1 MSTNHGTNTAVTRTN
16 ENTRHG
22 TAIEMPQR
30 RNVES
35 IDTGES
41 ERETTMTSL
50 RGRKG
55 TTVAVAVVV
64 AYRGEK
70 ERETL
75 TVNERGNVNSAI
87 ETTIGN
93 QIHHVTDN
101 NIIMIMS
108 MFFFSLTAI
117 ILVFH
122 GIVQSFNYCTYL

>member
-1 MSTNHGTNTAVTRTN
+1 MSTSHDTNTAVTRTN

-22 TAIEMPQR
+22 TAIETPPR
-30 RNVES
+30 KNVES

-41 ERETTMTSL
+41 ERETTMTFL

-64 AYRGEK
+64 ACRGEI

-101 NIIMIMS
+101 YDCQ
-108 MFFFSLTAI
+108 FFFFPLCYM
-117 ILVFH
+117 LVFH